1 MGHLLK
7 LKIWGFYA
15 FHRLSLR
22 FLHLNLFYVI
32 HRSSHI
38 TVGVSVFYVIRRSS
52 HKTRCKCII
61 CNS

>member
-15 FHRLSLR
+15 FLR

-38 TVGVSVFYVIRRSS
+38 TVGVSVLYVIHRFS
-52 HKTRCKCII
+52 HKTRCKCIL